1 MAAEICNIPYLI
13 QSKLAGIKLY
23 GWLPIASRRSNLAQV
38 TRVDGLLQF
47 GDGFAFSQNGVTTL
61 IYSEN
66 GTLLAG
72 QVPVNLTGVD
82 EPFENGLTRPVVLA
96 RVPARAPWEVFEK
109 LPLGASGPR
118 LAALARRWYQQYGA
132 VPAALGLGWVEFTL
146 PDVPPKTTLAGRDR
160 LALALAG
167 RRPVRLTL

>member
-1 MAAEICNIPYLI
+1 MKRLSVNGRMTVWYTALMAVMAVLMLVFL
-13 QSKLAGIKLY
+13 LAISSSVATGTAMDQLSQT
-23 GWLPIASRRSNLAQV
+23 LRSNLAQV

-82 EPFENGLTRPVVLA
+82 EPFENGLTRPVDGQGTRYYVLDL
-96 RVPARAPWEVFEK
+96 R
-109 LPLGASGPR
+109 LPLG
-118 LAALARRWYQQYGA
+118 W
-132 VPAALGLGWVEFTL
+132 
-146 PDVPPKTTLAGRDR
+146 
-160 LALALAG
+160 
-167 RRPVRLTL
+167 